1 MEMGAMK
8 SRFAAGAVAT
18 LMVAAGAS
26 HPVTASDAAYKVDP
40 DPTGGRSIIIEC
52 VVLGGLAA
60 PNASDSQ
67 DALKVRSVSLP
78 PHQLGP
84 SKCWADE
91 YDEPAIGVAAECAG
105 TPIH

>member
-1 MEMGAMK
+1 MMEMGVMK

-26 HPVTASDAAYKVDP
+26 HHVTASDVADKVDP

-52 VVLGGLAA
+52 VVLGGRAA

-67 DALKVRSVSLP
+67 DALKLRSVSLP
-78 PHQLGP
+78 QYQLGP
-84 SKCWADE
+84 SKCWADG
-91 YDEPAIGVAAECAG
+91 YDEPAIGVAAE
-105 TPIH
+105 